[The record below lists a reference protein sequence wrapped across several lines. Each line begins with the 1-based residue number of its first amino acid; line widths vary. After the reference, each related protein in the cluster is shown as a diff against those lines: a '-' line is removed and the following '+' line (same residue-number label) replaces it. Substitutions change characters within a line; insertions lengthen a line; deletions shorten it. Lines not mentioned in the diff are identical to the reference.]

1 MNKLLIISKEKEK
14 YLSLFE
20 CSDLPDLEICHDL
33 RKADIILADP
43 PLIKDLL
50 DQCERVEW
58 LQSTFAGI
66 DVLVDPHLKQDYELT
81 NVKGIFGQQISEYV
95 LGYCIQHFRHFTQYA
110 QQQHK
115 KQWLP
120 HDYIS
125 LSNKTMVILG
135 TGSIGCSLAITAKAL
150 GFTVYGIN
158 RSGIPPKESPFKQ
171 VFHITE
177 INTAFKQADVIAST
191 LPKTDQ
197 TIGLLNTE
205 ILSHGNGALLF
216 SVGRGEI
223 LDNYGLLHSLEN
235 KTISH
240 AFLDVFMNEPLSQE
254 CPYWHH
260 PNITVTPHIAAV
272 SFPEQVFEQFS
283 INYLRWRDGFSL
295 LNLIDFD
302 IRVLKNH
309 KACKFTGFK

>member
-1 MNKLLIISKEKEK
+1 MYLITTNDKRKVMNKLLIISKEKEK

-177 INTAFKQADVIAST
+177 INTAFKQADVIVST

-302 IRVLKNH
+302 K
-309 KACKFTGFK
+309 GY